1 MEIEI
6 IKATSIEVEIPEQT
20 NTKYFA
26 LFLLKSLSYL
36 RLLHWYT
43 DNFNYHS
50 IVGELYESLDN
61 LFDKFQEEI
70 IGTSSN
76 SNIPFPGFSP
86 DSINLD
92 EIIETPTDLNSF
104 LDCFQKTTT
113 LLRAYL
119 NSPEL
124 SNYIES
130 VPSGLNNTK
139 EEIISAINKATYLL
153 NMVNVT
159 AR

>member
-6 IKATSIEVEIPEQT
+6 ITSTDIESEGSDLT

-26 LFLLKSLSYL
+26 LILLKSLSYL
-36 RLLHWYT
+36 KLLHWYT
-43 DNFNYHS
+43 NNFNYHS
-50 IVGELYESLDN
+50 IIGELYESLDS

-76 SNIPFPGFSP
+76 CNIPFPAFSP
-86 DSINLD
+86 DSVDLSDILQ
-92 EIIETPTDLNSF
+92 TPNDLESF
-104 LDCFQKTTT
+104 LDGFNKTTT
-113 LLRAYL
+113 LLKAYL

-124 SNYIES
+124 NTYISS

-139 EEIISAINKATYLL
+139 EEIISAINKAIYLL
-153 NMVNVT
+153 NMLN
-159 AR
+159 